1 MRWRCC
7 CCSAAAASSGFFPLW
22 VLQVSVSILVGN
34 LRKPPQTSAPVL
46 EEKKHD

>member
-1 MRWRCC
+1 LLFSRRGIEWILLV
-7 CCSAAAASSGFFPLW
+7 FPLW